1 MHRKIRRPTVIS
13 SAFLT
18 GCCCLARADASSSTP
33 ASGVFTAPD
42 DSVVQ
47 TFASAQAERSLIVGG
62 TEAPIGRYAY
72 SASLSVDGE
81 YNTHLCG
88 GSLIA
93 PDIVLTVAHCAGWPG
108 PYRRV
113 DIDQHNL
120 DDRDE
125 EHEYFFAREPV
136 MHPKHVL
143 LPDEFSYDFA
153 IVKLY
158 GASTQTPPVKL
169 NRDPTMPAVQGE
181 PLTVFGWGFLDD
193 DTPQNMVKSPV
204 LLETEIGYVP
214 NEVCTDIE
222 GIDPKTQKAFSYG
235 PRYIHDETMCAHHPD
250 RGSCLGDSGSP
261 LIVRGNT
268 AAEDVQVGLVSFGL
282 DCNHDT
288 LPGVYARVS
297 SEIDWITEQV
307 CELSVNPPAD
317 FNCPTRP
324 SKGGIKTFVTVEIRL
339 GNWVPYST
347 GWLLESADGKTIYA
361 YRSTQTY
368 GNEYLD
374 QVVTETIAVDNDQ
387 NLRFVVLHND
397 ALGFCCSW
405 YGEGYYKV
413 YQGRGTSG
421 NVLVEGTGELD
432 TYTKEELFSIGN
444 PPPLPPAPTPTPPP
458 ASSPGTPFISVVLE
472 LDFGPEHLAWGIKAA
487 DGTYVDY
494 RSTNTF
500 KDIPEGT
507 ITETI
512 YLSSGN
518 VLPEYEF
525 TMYNVNGGW
534 VGTYRV
540 YMGPVNTGRLLF
552 EGDSEFTNGRVLE
565 KQQFAVL
572 ESDNE
577 ANDWNV
583 PSSSASSGDEA
594 NPPTISETNEPQDG
608 GEDEST
614 SSPAANISASNY
626 FVLTCLAISYS
637 FGVIM
642 G

>member
-1 MHRKIRRPTVIS
+1 MHRKIRRPTALA
-13 SAFLT
+13 SAFLS
-18 GCCCLARADASSSTP
+18 GCGCLARADASSSTP
-33 ASGVFTAPD
+33 SELFTTA
-42 DSVVQ
+42 DSLVQ
-47 TFASAQAERSLIVGG
+47 TPATNQADRSLIVGG
-62 TEAPIGRYAY
+62 SEAPIGRYAY
-72 SASLSVDGE
+72 SASLSVDGD
-81 YNTHLCG
+81 YDTHLCG

-120 DDRDE
+120 DDRNE
-125 EHEYFFAREPV
+125 EHEYFFTREAV

-158 GASTQTPPVKL
+158 GASTQTAPVKL
-169 NRDPTMPAVQGE
+169 NRDPRVPSMRGE

-214 NEVCTDIE
+214 NDVCIDIE
-222 GIDPKTQKAFSYG
+222 GIDPKTQKSFSYG
-235 PRYIHDETMCAHHPD
+235 SRYIHEETMCAHHPD

-268 AAEDVQVGLVSFGL
+268 AEEDVQVGLVSFGL

-297 SEIDWITEQV
+297 SEIEWITEQV
-307 CELSVNPPAD
+307 CELSVDPPAD
-317 FNCPTRP
+317 FNCPPRP
-324 SKGGIKTFVTVEIRL
+324 SRGGIKTFVTVEIRL

-387 NLRFVVLHND
+387 NFRFVVMHND

-405 YGEGYYKV
+405 YGEGYYRV

-421 NVLVEGTGELD
+421 NVLVEGTGEFD
-432 TYTKEELFSIGN
+432 TYTKEEMFSIGGN
-444 PPPLPPAPTPTPPP
+444 PPPVAPAPTPKPPP
-458 ASSPGTPFISVVLE
+458 VPPPGTPFISVVLD

-500 KDIPEGT
+500 KDFPEGT
-507 ITETI
+507 ITEI
-512 YLSSGN
+512 VYLPSDD
-518 VLPEYEF
+518 VLPEYDF

-534 VGTYRV
+534 VGTYQV
-540 YMGPVNTGRLLF
+540 FMGSVNTGRLLF
-552 EGDSEFTNGRVLE
+552 EGDSEFTNRRVLE
-565 KQQFAVL
+565 KQQFVVL
-572 ESDNE
+572 ESDYE
-577 ANDWNV
+577 ANDWIV
-583 PSSSASSGDEA
+583 PS
-594 NPPTISETNEPQDG
+594 PTTNG
-608 GEDEST
+608 GEDVANQPTPFDTNGPKPT
-614 SSPAANISASNY
+614 SSSVNRLTSGY
-626 FVLTCLAISYS
+626 LVLTCLLLSYA
-637 FGVIM
+637 FV
-642 G
+642 